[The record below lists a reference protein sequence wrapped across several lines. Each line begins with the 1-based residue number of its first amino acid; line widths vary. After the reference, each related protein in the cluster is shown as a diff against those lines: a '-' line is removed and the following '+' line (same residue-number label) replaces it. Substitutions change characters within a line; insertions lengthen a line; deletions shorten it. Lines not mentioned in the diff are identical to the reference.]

1 MARIKATPANTG
13 PVAQIAVTGFG
24 TGRPRFEARGDT
36 TQGTLTGSY
45 GFPGIFDEMLQQWPA
60 ARRQHE
66 ALKAEVSGIV
76 VTTDRIGVTAEAP
89 EGTEAPDV
97 TAWNDA
103 CEALLLTERVKV
115 ESGDGYTAGFGAVL
129 AEAVE
134 AVTHGFALFD
144 PWFDPAYPMTLEE
157 GVLLASPL
165 LRAAVIDWGLNI
177 GPDKRRPTQIHY
189 RAEMRGLATIE
200 YDDLI
205 HITHGG
211 GPGQPAGQG
220 ILRAAVGPFQM
231 WRESMISAGRSE
243 RVSHGIPIVTTPA
256 GSSTEDAERT
266 RSIVDDFV
274 AGGLLG
280 LNVPEGTVA
289 AVQFPSGNA
298 PDYNARQDKLERMIA
313 ELYGDT
319 LAILGLRAHGS
330 RAAASA
336 MSADDAEVD
345 RAKRDA
351 FVARVYGKFAQYL
364 AKVTGYTG
372 PIRKARTLGETAV
385 DVGTLTTSLAAA
397 KTSGILANW
406 TSKDEDSW
414 RALVGI
420 QSLEAAGVT
429 QDVTAATAPLAV
441 GSLQA
446 SVQILSALNP
456 TDPNVAPIAPAA
468 ALELLV
474 GAGIPGD
481 AAKRMID
488 AQSAAGALRLA
499 NAPAVA
505 PLTDAPKRP
514 RIFGA
519 TARMADRE
527 PTDDESHR
535 GCCGA
540 HSARLADE
548 EGFDVLTPSGRVW
561 RSAVPVGEVEI
572 DGRVYRPE
580 LSVTWADDEDAR
592 VQIDAELEAAL
603 AAIVAEH
610 RAATLDVLEAGGFDS
625 TRSQALWDE
634 YRDRYA
640 AAVEEYARKLGAAA
654 EEQRRAEERRQA
666 EDASPTTRRGLPAS
680 TAAAVLDTIE
690 ERIGASIDQAAEVI
704 ANRVQSQVE
713 QGWTGGGASGAVAAA
728 GRQTVRGLAK
738 SAGAVGNQVE
748 AAATVQQAATPS
760 NGLVVIAV
768 IRSTMRDQKVCD
780 YCRQAEGGGTIG
792 SKLTFRFPED
802 TAAWRAYS
810 AAHGPPDP
818 GCEGGADK
826 CRCRWIVVMGRQR

>member
-76 VTTDRIGVTAEAP
+76 VTTDRIGVTTEAP

-97 TAWNDA
+97 SAWNDA

-144 PWFDPAYPMTLEE
+144 PWFDPAFPMTLEE

-266 RSIVDDFV
+266 RSVVDDFV

-289 AVQFPSGNA
+289 AVQFPSGTA

-319 LAILGLRAHGS
+319 LAILGLRSHGS

-336 MSADDAEVD
+336 MSADDAETD

-351 FVARVYGKFAQYL
+351 FVARVYGKFAAYL

-385 DVGTLTTSLAAA
+385 DVGTLTTSLVNA
-397 KTSGILANW
+397 KNADLLGGWSPADADRLREAIGW
-406 TSKDEDSW
+406 QK
-414 RALVGI
+414 
-420 QSLEAAGVT
+420 LEAAGL
-429 QDVTAATAPLAV
+429 AA
-441 GSLQA
+441 
-446 SVQILSALNP
+446 
-456 TDPNVAPIAPAA
+456 
-468 ALELLV
+468 
-474 GAGIPGD
+474 
-481 AAKRMID
+481 
-488 AQSAAGALRLA
+488 
-499 NAPAVA
+499 AVA
-505 PLTDAPKRP
+505 PLADRPKRP

-519 TARMADRE
+519 TVRMADRE

-592 VQIDAELEAAL
+592 LQIDAEFEATL

-654 EEQRRAEERRQA
+654 EEQRRAEETRQA

-738 SAGAVGNQVE
+738 SAGSVGNQVE

-780 YCRQAEGGGTIG
+780 YCRQAEGGGTPG

-826 CRCRWIVVMGRQR
+826 CRCRWIVVMGRQK